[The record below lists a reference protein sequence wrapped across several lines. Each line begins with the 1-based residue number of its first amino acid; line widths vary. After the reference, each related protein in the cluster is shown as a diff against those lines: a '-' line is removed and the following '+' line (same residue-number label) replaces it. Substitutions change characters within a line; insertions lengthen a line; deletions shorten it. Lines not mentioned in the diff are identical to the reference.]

1 MLQTCDR
8 TRNPAVAGST
18 FHPETI
24 PLYVYHDPRSDCVGL
39 TEGEAAKVTFLAAHS
54 TAHIHV
60 VPCALRE
67 RSPRSVKRR
76 VKFECRGTK

>member
-39 TEGEAAKVTFLAAHS
+39 TEGEAAKVTFFSAHS
-54 TAHIHV
+54 THTSML
-60 VPCALRE
+60 CAA

-76 VKFECRGTK
+76 VKFECRRY